1 MFTKAF
7 RLLGLGVIALSVF
20 SACQREPKVSS
31 KDNPDFDP
39 NSNTVKTK
47 FYLNVSTAAS
57 TKTTAA
63 YAQKNGN
70 FLGMEAVHLLT
81 YNLGDQ
87 FKPSSPLDVNDKFVF
102 TPFVGTGK
110 VAATKDYD
118 LGTLMSSGDITSE
131 NQSRVVELALPLNTN
146 AVAIYGKAYKDRH
159 ANADDYQGKVTTVG
173 DPSDLMSLKF
183 GMTPRSSQE
192 EAFDGAAFLFARI
205 FNGIVTAGLVNEV
218 EYFYNPLTNQYFNT
232 STTLSTPVDRSFHF
246 WWPTGFVPTDNDYL
260 VDTEG
265 YTTDLSGNRIAD
277 GTTKTVNNT
286 LYTYHTGELSWKQL
300 GAAYDL
306 EQVSTS
312 TQEEIKALLYNF
324 RTNTSMGLTLVPLLE
339 ALGEAYSSLVNI
351 KVSGTLRELRAG
363 SAMSVL
369 RTVEDLYTVVKKI
382 SLSTPTSWGEKLA
395 IDLAEEI
402 VRRISTVFNT
412 GGFSYNSLTTVKKAL
427 QNCTSSTEWSAM
439 ENKIALVTADFFG
452 TNGTLKGV
460 GGFPECI
467 GLPKGAACLTSDR
480 HTAASEIRYVDVFSY
495 IKDIPAY
502 GMGSATF
509 NIFNYVYPAELMY
522 YANSSI
528 RTNDNSV
535 NEWPYLSSSW
545 VTSGLWSADNGW
557 SWPGTVLSTTTSVGV
572 KYPINYGSALCHSYV
587 KYADGVTKMY
597 DNRANLFAGE
607 SANEIP
613 VVGSGI
619 NTGFEVSGI
628 VIGGQPAAVGWDY
641 TIFADGYDAAN
652 YRFEDG
658 VFKGLT
664 YDENNFFNK
673 MIYDKVS
680 PTFRIGDTG
689 STATNPNN
697 DVYTFCFDNYNPLAT
712 AANQSDV
719 YIALELIN
727 KTGKDFWGELN
738 LIRKDATFYIVGK
751 VDMQALLTSTA
762 SNTATQRLAEI
773 RTQLAACNAT
783 NTGYHYPPFNPQTG
797 ETIIAPRVFMQD
809 YETVINLILGQ
820 NALQHA
826 YVTVPDLSASQVS
839 LGLSV
844 DIDWKSGLI
853 FDVDMGTL

>member
-7 RLLGLGVIALSVF
+7 RLLGLSAVALTVF
-20 SACQREPKVSS
+20 SACQREPKVSV
-31 KDNPDFDP
+31 NNQNYDP
-39 NSNTVKTK
+39 STNTVKAK
-47 FYLNVSTAAS
+47 FFLNVSTAAS
-57 TKTTAA
+57 TKTTAT

-81 YNLGDQ
+81 YNLGNE

-102 TPFVGTGK
+102 NPFVGTESLS
-110 VAATKDYD
+110 ATKDYD
-118 LGTLMSSGDITSE
+118 LGALMSSGDITAE

-146 AVAIYGKAYKDRH
+146 AVTIYGKAYKDRNV
-159 ANADDYQGKVTTVG
+159 NADDYQGKVTTVG
-173 DPSDLMSLKF
+173 DPSDLMTLKF
-183 GMTPRSSQE
+183 GMTPRSEQE
-192 EAFDGAAFLFARI
+192 DAFDGAAFLFARI
-205 FNGIVTAGLVNEV
+205 FNGVVTAGLVNEV

-232 STTLSTPVDRSFHF
+232 STNLQSPVDRSFHF
-246 WWPTGFVPTDNDYL
+246 WWPTGFVPTNNGL
-260 VDTEG
+260 TVDAQG
-265 YTTDLSGNRIAD
+265 YTCDAQGNRLAD
-277 GTTKTVNNT
+277 GTTRTVDNT

-306 EQVSTS
+306 EKLSTS
-312 TQEEIKALLYNF
+312 TQDQIKALLYNF
-324 RTNTSMGLTLVPLLE
+324 RTNTSMNLTLVPLLE
-339 ALGEAYSSLVNI
+339 ALGDAYSSLVNI
-351 KVSGTLRELRAG
+351 KVSGSLKELRAG
-363 SAMSVL
+363 SAQSVL
-369 RTVEDLYTVVKKI
+369 KTVEDLYTVVNKI
-382 SLSTPTSWGEKLA
+382 SASSPTSWGEQLA
-395 IDLAEEI
+395 IDLAKEI
-402 VRRISTVFNT
+402 KRRIGTIYNASNS
-412 GGFSYNSLTTVKKAL
+412 SYLSLSEIKEAL
-427 QNCTSSTEWSAM
+427 QNCTSSTDWSAM
-439 ENKIALVTADFFG
+439 EDKVALVTADFFG
-452 TNGTLKGV
+452 INGTLKGV

-495 IKDIPAY
+495 IKDVPAY
-502 GMGSATF
+502 GMGSTTF

-528 RTNDNSV
+528 RVNDNSV
-535 NEWPYLSSSW
+535 TEWPALSSAW

-557 SWPGTVLSTTTSVGV
+557 TWPGTVQSTTTSVGI

-587 KYADGVTKMY
+587 KYADGVTKLY
-597 DNRANLFAGE
+597 DNRANLFSGE
-607 SANEIP
+607 TANEIT

-641 TIFADGYDAAN
+641 TVFADGYDAAN
-652 YRFEDG
+652 YKFEDG

-664 YDENNFFNK
+664 YNADTFLNK
-673 MIYDKVS
+673 MIYDKVTPS
-680 PTFRIGDTG
+680 FRIGDTG
-689 STATNPNN
+689 ASATNPNN
-697 DVYTFCFDNYNPLAT
+697 EVYTFCFDNYNPLAT

-719 YIALELIN
+719 YVALELVN
-727 KTGKDFWGELN
+727 RTGKDFWGELN
-738 LIRKDATFYIVGK
+738 LVRNDATFYLVGK

-762 SNTATQRLAEI
+762 SNTATQRLTEI
-773 RTQLAACNAT
+773 RNQLAACNAT

-797 ETIIAPRVFMQD
+797 ETIVAPRVFMQD
-809 YETVINLILGQ
+809 YETVINLILGE

-853 FDVDMGTL
+853 FDVSMGSL